1 MTADRI
7 TLVIP
12 TLTSGGAERVL
23 TTMANHWA
31 RQGRSV
37 TVLTL
42 AAQEETPFYPLA
54 PGVHRVGLGTIRPA
68 RTPIHAAINNAGRL
82 SRLRSAIRASRP
94 GVVISFL
101 DQTNVLTLLATRGLR
116 MPVVV
121 SEHTDPGLAQ
131 RHPIWDR
138 LRSLLY
144 PRADRVVVLTKSS
157 KAFFAPKIRAK
168 TRIVPNPIQVDCPSA
183 PIHKSSRPQ
192 IVAMGR
198 FGPEKGFDRLID
210 AFSRIAADF
219 PDWDLVIWGDGALRP
234 ELTAQRDRLGL
245 TDRIL
250 LPGRT
255 TEPHAELRK
264 TSIYAL
270 TSHREGFPMALA
282 EAMACGLPAVAFDLP
297 SGPRDIIRAGIDGE
311 LVPNGDI
318 PAFAEALAS
327 LMRDCARRQQMAER
341 APDVLD
347 RFGVERV
354 MAIWDDLLGELTKTR

>member
-1 MTADRI
+1 MTVDRI

-23 TTMANHWA
+23 TTMADHWA
-31 RQGRSV
+31 GQGRAV

-42 AAQEETPFYPLA
+42 AAQNDSPFYPLA
-54 PGVHRVGLGTIRPA
+54 PGVQRVGLGQIRPA
-68 RTPIHAAINNAGRL
+68 STPIHGAINNVVRL
-82 SRLRSAIRASRP
+82 SRLRRAIRNSKP
-94 GVVISFL
+94 DVVISFL
-101 DQTNVLTLLATRGLR
+101 DQTNVLTLLATRVLNL
-116 MPVVV
+116 PVVV

-131 RHPIWDR
+131 RHRVWDR
-138 LRSLLY
+138 LRALLY
-144 PRADRVVVLTKSS
+144 PRADRIVVLSESS
-157 KAFFAPKIRAK
+157 KAFFPPGIRAK
-168 TRIVPNPIQVDCPSA
+168 TRIIPNPVQVDCPAAPVQKSA
-183 PIHKSSRPQ
+183 RPQ
-192 IVAMGR
+192 VVAMGR

-219 PDWDLVIWGDGALRP
+219 PDWDLVIWGDGDLRP
-234 ELTAQRDRLGL
+234 ELTARRDRLGL

-255 TEPHAELRK
+255 TSPHIELRK
-264 TSIYAL
+264 ASIYAL

-282 EAMACGLPAVAFDLP
+282 EAMACGVPAVAFDLP
-297 SGPRDIIRAGIDGE
+297 SGPRDIIRDGTDGE

-327 LMRDCARRQQMAER
+327 LMGDCTRRQRMADR

-347 RFGVERV
+347 RFGVEPV
-354 MAIWDDLLGELTKTR
+354 MAIWDNVLGELTTTR

>member
-31 RQGRSV
+31 GQGRFV

-42 AAQEETPFYPLA
+42 AAQDEPPFYPLG
-54 PGVHRVGLGTIRPA
+54 PGVHRVGLGTIKPA

-82 SRLRSAIRASRP
+82 FRLRKAIRTSKP
-94 GVVISFL
+94 DIVISFL
-101 DQTNVLTLLATRGLR
+101 DQTNVLTLLATRGLNL
-116 MPVVV
+116 PVVV

-131 RHPIWDR
+131 RQPVWDR

-144 PRADRVVVLTKSS
+144 PRADRVVVLSESS
-157 KAFFAPKIRAK
+157 KSFFQPKIRAK
-168 TRIVPNPIQVDCPSA
+168 TQIIPNPIQVDCPSS
-183 PIHKSSRPQ
+183 PTQKSARPQ
-192 IVAMGR
+192 IAALGR
-198 FGPEKGFDRLID
+198 FGAEKGFDRLID
-210 AFSRIAADF
+210 AFSQIAADF
-219 PDWDLVIWGDGALRP
+219 PDWDLVIWGDGVLRP
-234 ELTAQRDRLGL
+234 DLIAQRDRLGL

-255 TEPHAELRK
+255 QAPHIELRK
-264 TSIYAL
+264 ASIYAL

-282 EAMACGLPAVAFDLP
+282 EAMACGLPAVAFDLS
-297 SGPRDIIRAGIDGE
+297 SGPRDIIRDGIDGE

-318 PAFAEALAS
+318 PAFADALAS
-327 LMRDCARRQQMAER
+327 LMRDCTRRRQMAER

-354 MAIWDDLLGELTKTR
+354 MAIWDDLLGELTTTR